1 MTRIAICFSGGLR
14 TFKLCYKTVVDT
26 FKHLGQ
32 VDLFIS
38 TWEKP
43 CYTQVKRFE
52 DIYAINGDN
61 KFNELLKKDDTI
73 TKEYLESITKFN
85 VIDIEKMEVM
95 DSIVEL
101 TKHMKWTELPPA
113 RLLCQ
118 YYKMARCNDL
128 KNEYAE
134 KNNINYDLTVRI
146 RCDIKITSVPLLD
159 KIQFDKIYVNSFVYV
174 GNPTF
179 RLKMINEMI
188 YMANTENMNK
198 ICDIYKDFE
207 KVWWINGY
215 GEGVSYKHFE
225 VNKLIS
231 KCILHNFKISVNRAN
246 GKIETM

>member
-1 MTRIAICFSGGLR
+1 MNKIAICFSGGLR
-14 TFKLCYKTVVDT
+14 TFKICYKTIINK
-26 FKHLGQ
+26 FKHLGK

-52 DIYAINGDN
+52 DIYAIDGDN
-61 KFNELLKKDDTI
+61 KINDLLNKDDII

-95 DSIVEL
+95 DNIVET

-134 KNNINYDLTVRI
+134 KNNIKYDLTVRI
-146 RCDIKITSVPLLD
+146 RCDIKVSLVPSLET
-159 KIQFDKIYVNSFVYV
+159 IEFDKIYVNSMVYPK
-174 GNPTF
+174 NPAF
-179 RLKMINEMI
+179 KLKMVNEML

-207 KVWWINGY
+207 KVWWTNGF
-215 GEGVSYKHFE
+215 GEGVSYRHFH
-225 VNKLIS
+225 NNDLIKKCKLF
-231 KCILHNFKISVNRAN
+231 NFKITVNRSS
-246 GKIETM
+246 GEIVTI